1 MSTPLQFW
9 VPTEA
14 RFQRVARLAARV
26 FGLSGAAIL
35 LAGDRERWLRT
46 RHGVHLDSAPRRDPM
61 AERVVALGR
70 AIVVGTGE
78 SADRHAPPDAPPF
91 YVGLPLRA
99 PDGRV
104 VGVLSV
110 TDVQPRAVRPAD
122 RALLDDLA
130 AIVEDEFRRMQLTT
144 IRRGLIEELSD
155 ARRRALL
162 DPLTHL
168 WNRAGLA
175 EHLAREIPRSVS
187 LARPLSLAMADLDR
201 FKAVNDTHGH
211 VVGDLVLEAVAER
224 LRIAAR
230 PEDIVARYGG
240 EEFAVLLAGC
250 AEPDALVVA
259 ERLRQRI
266 AGEPFRPRTGVA
278 LALSIS
284 VGVATHRPGEGAEE
298 LIARADAALY
308 EAKRAGR
315 DRVTLA

>member
-1 MSTPLQFW
+1 MPRSLQFR
-9 VPTEA
+9 VPTEP

-26 FGLSGAAIL
+26 FGLSGATIL
-35 LAGDRERWLRT
+35 LVGDREEWLRT
-46 RHGVHLDSAPRRDPM
+46 RNGVHLDPAPRRDTM
-61 AERVVALGR
+61 AERVVELGR
-70 AIVVGTGE
+70 AIVVG
-78 SADRHAPPDAPPF
+78 ADGSSDEDAALDAPPF

-110 TDVQPRAVRPAD
+110 VDVQPRAVRPAD
-122 RALLDDLA
+122 RALLEDLA

-155 ARRRALL
+155 ARRRALM

-201 FKAVNDTHGH
+201 FKAVNDSHGH

-224 LRIAAR
+224 LRLAAR

-250 AEPDALVVA
+250 AEADAAIVA

-278 LALSIS
+278 LELSIS
-284 VGVATHRPGEGAEE
+284 VGVATLKPGERAEE

-308 EAKRAGR
+308 EAKRSGR